1 MNPEDIKKIA
11 TMVSTNMEDYVRTT
25 VYEHQ
30 IEKGKEVS
38 ALHREIKDQLKELS
52 RVLTEVKAK
61 VDTHDL
67 VVQELMNMYR
77 TGGTVRKFFISI
89 IIGIPSLAAFAG
101 SIIYLYNLFK
111 TNI

>member
-1 MNPEDIKKIA
+1 
-11 TMVSTNMEDYVRTT
+11 MVSTNMEDYVRTT